1 MCSICKPTFPD
12 FEVEH
17 TEIRCPFRM
26 SRYCSY
32 CAQYGHLTKACP
44 AKPAKIFREPA
55 FKEQLEPYES
65 IKTTTT
71 RTPILYIDSPQKII
85 ELKDTEENIVAY
97 LQNEGIKIK
106 PKKNAYKEQL
116 EDYVKIS
123 KKRLVYM

>member
-1 MCSICKPTFPD
+1 
-12 FEVEH
+12 
-17 TEIRCPFRM
+17 M

-44 AKPAKIFREPA
+44 AKPAKMFREPS

-123 KKRLVYM
+123 KKRLIYVT